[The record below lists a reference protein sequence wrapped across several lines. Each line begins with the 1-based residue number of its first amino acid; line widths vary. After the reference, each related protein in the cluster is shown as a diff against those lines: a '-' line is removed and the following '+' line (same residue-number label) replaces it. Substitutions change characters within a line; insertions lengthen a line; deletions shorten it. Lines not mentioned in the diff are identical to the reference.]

1 MTAYLLEVTTSW
13 AVFYGIYHLL
23 LRAETFHRWNRWYLL
38 TTLLLGL
45 CVPLLDIDLLASEE
59 SPAYLLQPITVGV
72 QELEAIVVTASQ

>member
-1 MTAYLLEVTTSW
+1 MTYLLEVTTSW

-45 CVPLLDIDLLASEE
+45 AIPTLDIDLATAEARPS
-59 SPAYLLQPITVGV
+59 YLLQPITVGV
-72 QELEAIVVTASQ
+72 QEL